1 MGIMD
6 IINKEKEKDSEKL
19 VNPIKIFDKLTK
31 EEGYGY
37 LRSNQVDFLE
47 KWFNKRKEE
56 NIVGILNTGAGKTLI
71 GLLMLMSKMNE
82 LGEPVIYLCP
92 DNQLVGQVVNQAKNY
107 GIQTVKIDN
116 NIIPMEFINSE
127 AILVTT
133 FEKLFNGKSIFGIA
147 GLGNREI
154 QKIGCILIDDAHS
167 CIKKAKKQATII
179 IGREKEE
186 YEVIL
191 SLFKDEM
198 NRQSQ
203 GKFISIFEN
212 KEESVVQR
220 IPYWIW
226 KENIDKIERI
236 INKMNKEGDAEVIFA
251 YNLIIDILD
260 KCQCFISG
268 NKIEIVPWKVPL
280 NLIPSYN
287 EAKHKYVLSATFN
300 NNHKLI
306 SELGIKREAVE
317 NPIKIESFSDIGE
330 KLIIIPE
337 RYHKDMS
344 RDFLSLGLKRYSE
357 KCGNVVVL
365 ASNTLIA
372 KKWETLGAKI
382 INDDIDNKI
391 NNLRSKEKGNFYVI
405 VNRYDG
411 IDLNGKSCNFLVI
424 DGLPKEGTLE
434 EQSLKIEM
442 KNSLDYSSQLAQ
454 KIEQALGRSVRS
466 GSDYSTVFIL
476 GDDLIRFITNK
487 ENIKYLS
494 KQTQVQLDIS
504 LEISDEFYKKKD
516 VKFDEAWKEIV
527 NAIRLVYTR
536 NKDWRIYYQKELEK
550 MSRKNYSISS
560 KKLIELAEEENE
572 IFKLYVQNSKFK
584 EAWKKINQIIE
595 NNKSL
600 NQEEIGRY
608 YQVSAEIMYNYD
620 KDEANKLQIKAYDE
634 NYLLLKPM
642 FPNMDK
648 RKKGYSNQVKKATE
662 KMKNFSNIDLRN
674 QLDKIISNL
683 EYSNEKDYK
692 EFEKSIK
699 DLGEFIGFMSSRPE
713 TELNDGGPDNLWEN
727 TEYSYIIECKNQV
740 TNGIVDK
747 DELGQLS
754 QSMSWYNN
762 KYNINDKNYCGIMFH
777 PSNILDKKASVI
789 ENVYILNTKKLE
801 LLLENLKKM
810 KEKISNQNNDEW
822 NEEKVRNLLQ
832 EFHFLGKEFKNNY
845 CVKMKK
851 NK

>member
-6 IINKEKEKDSEKL
+6 IIKKEKEKDSEKL
-19 VNPIKIFDKLTK
+19 VDPIKIFNKLTK

-37 LRSNQVDFLE
+37 LRGNQVDFLE
-47 KWFNKRKEE
+47 RWFNERKEE

-92 DNQLVGQVVNQAKNY
+92 DNQLVGQVVDQAKNY

-116 NIIPMEFINSE
+116 DNTIPMEFINSE

-191 SLFKDEM
+191 NLFKNEM

-203 GKFISIFEN
+203 GKFMSIFEK

-226 KENIDKIERI
+226 KENIDKIEKI
-236 INKMNKEGDAEVIFA
+236 INEMNKKGDAEVIFA

-287 EAKHKYVLSATFN
+287 EARHKYVLSATFN

-306 SELGIKREAVE
+306 SELGIKRKAVE

-344 RDFLSLGLKRYSE
+344 RDFLSSRLKVYSE
-357 KCGNVVVL
+357 KYGNVVVL

-391 NNLRSKEKGNFYVI
+391 NNLKSKEKGNFYVI

-434 EQSLKIEM
+434 EQLLKIEM

-504 LEISDEFYKKKD
+504 LEISGEFYKKKD
-516 VKFDEAWKEIV
+516 VKFDEAWIEIL
-527 NAIRLVYTR
+527 NAIKLVYTR
-536 NKDWRIYYQKELEK
+536 DKDWRTYYQKELEK

-560 KKLIELAEEENE
+560 KKLIELAEEENK
-572 IFKLYVQNSKFK
+572 IFKLYVQNSKYK
-584 EAWKKINQIIE
+584 EALKKINQIIE

-608 YQVSAEIMYNYD
+608 YQVSAEIVYNYD
-620 KDEANKLQIKAYDE
+620 KEEANKLQIKAFDE

-642 FPNMDK
+642 SPNVDK
-648 RKKGYSNQVKKATE
+648 RKKRYDNQVKKATE
-662 KMKNFSNIDLRN
+662 KMNSFSNIDLRN
-674 QLDKIISNL
+674 QLDKIINNL
-683 EYSNEKDYK
+683 EYSDEKDYK
-692 EFEKSIK
+692 EFEKSIE
-699 DLGEFIGFMSSRPE
+699 DLGEFIGFISSRPDN
-713 TELNDGGPDNLWEN
+713 ELKDGGPDNLWES
-727 TEYSYIIECKNQV
+727 EYSYLIECKNQV

-747 DELGQLS
+747 NELGKFS
-754 QSMSWYNN
+754 QGINWYVN
-762 KYNINDKNYCGIMFH
+762 KYNADNINYRAVMFH
-777 PSNILDKKASVI
+777 PSNVLDNTASII
-789 ENVYILNTKKLE
+789 ENVYIVNTEKLR
-801 LLLENLKKM
+801 LLLKNLEKM
-810 KEKISNQNNDEW
+810 KEKILNQSNDGW
-822 NEEKVRNLLQ
+822 DEEKVRNLLQ
-832 EFHFLGKEFKNNY
+832 EFHFLGKEFENNY
-845 CVKMKK
+845 CVRMKK
-851 NK
+851 K

>member
-6 IINKEKEKDSEKL
+6 IIKKEKEKDSEKL
-19 VNPIKIFDKLTK
+19 VDPIKIFDKLTK

-37 LRSNQVDFLE
+37 LRGNQVDFLE
-47 KWFNKRKEE
+47 RWFNERKEE

-92 DNQLVGQVVNQAKNY
+92 DNQLVGQVVDQAKNY

-116 NIIPMEFINSE
+116 DNTIPMEFINSE

-191 SLFKDEM
+191 NLFKNEM

-203 GKFISIFEN
+203 GKFMSIFEK

-226 KENIDKIERI
+226 KENIDKIEKI
-236 INKMNKEGDAEVIFA
+236 INEMNKKGDAEVIFA

-287 EAKHKYVLSATFN
+287 EARHKYVLSATFN

-306 SELGIKREAVE
+306 SELGIKRKAVE

-344 RDFLSLGLKRYSE
+344 RDFLSSRLKVYSE
-357 KCGNVVVL
+357 KYGNVVIL

-391 NNLRSKEKGNFYVI
+391 NNLKSKEKGNFYVI

-434 EQSLKIEM
+434 EQLLKIEM

-504 LEISDEFYKKKD
+504 LEISGEFYKKKD
-516 VKFDEAWKEIV
+516 VKFDEAWIEIL
-527 NAIRLVYTR
+527 NAIKLVYTR
-536 NKDWRIYYQKELEK
+536 DKDWRTYYQKELEK

-560 KKLIELAEEENE
+560 KKLIELSEE
-572 IFKLYVQNSKFK
+572 
-584 EAWKKINQIIE
+584 
-595 NNKSL
+595 
-600 NQEEIGRY
+600 
-608 YQVSAEIMYNYD
+608 
-620 KDEANKLQIKAYDE
+620 
-634 NYLLLKPM
+634 
-642 FPNMDK
+642 
-648 RKKGYSNQVKKATE
+648 
-662 KMKNFSNIDLRN
+662 
-674 QLDKIISNL
+674 
-683 EYSNEKDYK
+683 
-692 EFEKSIK
+692 
-699 DLGEFIGFMSSRPE
+699 
-713 TELNDGGPDNLWEN
+713 
-727 TEYSYIIECKNQV
+727 
-740 TNGIVDK
+740 
-747 DELGQLS
+747 
-754 QSMSWYNN
+754 
-762 KYNINDKNYCGIMFH
+762 
-777 PSNILDKKASVI
+777 
-789 ENVYILNTKKLE
+789 
-801 LLLENLKKM
+801 
-810 KEKISNQNNDEW
+810 
-822 NEEKVRNLLQ
+822 
-832 EFHFLGKEFKNNY
+832 
-845 CVKMKK
+845 
-851 NK
+851 

>member
-1 MGIMD
+1 
-6 IINKEKEKDSEKL
+6 
-19 VNPIKIFDKLTK
+19 
-31 EEGYGY
+31 
-37 LRSNQVDFLE
+37 
-47 KWFNKRKEE
+47 
-56 NIVGILNTGAGKTLI
+56 
-71 GLLMLMSKMNE
+71 MLMSKMNE

-92 DNQLVGQVVNQAKNY
+92 DNQLVGQVVDQAKNY

-116 NIIPMEFINSE
+116 DNTIPMEFINSE

-191 SLFKDEM
+191 NLFKNEM

-203 GKFISIFEN
+203 GKFMSIFEK

-226 KENIDKIERI
+226 KENIDKIEKI
-236 INKMNKEGDAEVIFA
+236 INEMNKKGDAEVIFA

-287 EAKHKYVLSATFN
+287 EARHKYVLSATFN

-306 SELGIKREAVE
+306 SELGIKRKAVE

-344 RDFLSLGLKRYSE
+344 RDFLSSRLKVYSE
-357 KCGNVVVL
+357 KYGNVVIL

-391 NNLRSKEKGNFYVI
+391 NNLKSKEKGNFYVI

-434 EQSLKIEM
+434 EQLLKIEM

-504 LEISDEFYKKKD
+504 LEISGEFYKKKD
-516 VKFDEAWKEIV
+516 VKFDEAWIEIL
-527 NAIRLVYTR
+527 NAIKLVYTR
-536 NKDWRIYYQKELEK
+536 DKDWRTYYQKELEK

-560 KKLIELAEEENE
+560 KKLIELAEEENK
-572 IFKLYVQNSKFK
+572 IFKLYVQNSKYK
-584 EAWKKINQIIE
+584 EALKKINQIIE

-608 YQVSAEIMYNYD
+608 YQVSAEIVYNYD
-620 KDEANKLQIKAYDE
+620 KEEANKLQIKAFDE

-642 FPNMDK
+642 SPNVDK
-648 RKKGYSNQVKKATE
+648 RKKRYDNQVKKATE
-662 KMKNFSNIDLRN
+662 KMNSFSNIDLRN
-674 QLDKIISNL
+674 QLDKIINNL
-683 EYSNEKDYK
+683 EYSDEKDYK
-692 EFEKSIK
+692 EFEKSIE
-699 DLGEFIGFMSSRPE
+699 DLGEFIGFISSRPDN
-713 TELNDGGPDNLWEN
+713 ELKDGGPDNLWES
-727 TEYSYIIECKNQV
+727 EYSYLIECKNQV

-747 DELGQLS
+747 NELGKFS
-754 QSMSWYNN
+754 QGINWYVN
-762 KYNINDKNYCGIMFH
+762 KYNADNINYRAVMFH
-777 PSNILDKKASVI
+777 PSNVLDNTASII
-789 ENVYILNTKKLE
+789 ENVYIVNTEKLR
-801 LLLENLKKM
+801 LLLKNLEKM
-810 KEKISNQNNDEW
+810 KEKILNQSNDGW
-822 NEEKVRNLLQ
+822 DEEKVRNLLQ
-832 EFHFLGKEFKNNY
+832 EFHFLGKEFENNY
-845 CVKMKK
+845 CVRMKK
-851 NK
+851 K

>member
-6 IINKEKEKDSEKL
+6 IIKKEKEKDSEKL
-19 VNPIKIFDKLTK
+19 VDPIKIFDKLTK

-37 LRSNQVDFLE
+37 LRGNQVDFLE
-47 KWFNKRKEE
+47 RWFNERKEE

-92 DNQLVGQVVNQAKNY
+92 DNQLVGQVVDQAKNY

-116 NIIPMEFINSE
+116 DNTIPMEFINSE

-191 SLFKDEM
+191 NLFKNEM

-203 GKFISIFEN
+203 GKFMSIFEK

-226 KENIDKIERI
+226 KENIDKIEKI
-236 INKMNKEGDAEVIFA
+236 INEMNKKGDAEVIFA

-287 EAKHKYVLSATFN
+287 EARHKYVLSATFN

-306 SELGIKREAVE
+306 SELGIKRKAVE

-344 RDFLSLGLKRYSE
+344 RDFLSSRLKVYSE
-357 KCGNVVVL
+357 KYGNVVIL

-391 NNLRSKEKGNFYVI
+391 NNLKSKEKGNFYVI

-434 EQSLKIEM
+434 EQLLKIEM

-504 LEISDEFYKKKD
+504 LEISGEFYKKKD
-516 VKFDEAWKEIV
+516 VKFDEAWIEIL
-527 NAIRLVYTR
+527 NAIKLVYTR
-536 NKDWRIYYQKELEK
+536 DKDWRTYYQKELEK

-560 KKLIELAEEENE
+560 KKLIELAEEENK
-572 IFKLYVQNSKFK
+572 IFKLYVQNSKYK
-584 EAWKKINQIIE
+584 EALKKINQIIE

-608 YQVSAEIMYNYD
+608 YQVSAEIVYNYD
-620 KDEANKLQIKAYDE
+620 KEEANKLQIKAFDE

-642 FPNMDK
+642 SPNVDK
-648 RKKGYSNQVKKATE
+648 RKKRYDNQVKKATE
-662 KMKNFSNIDLRN
+662 KMNSFSNIDLRN
-674 QLDKIISNL
+674 QLDKIINNL
-683 EYSNEKDYK
+683 EYSDEKDYK
-692 EFEKSIK
+692 EFEKSIE
-699 DLGEFIGFMSSRPE
+699 DLGEFIGFISSRPDN
-713 TELNDGGPDNLWEN
+713 ELKDGGPDNLWES
-727 TEYSYIIECKNQV
+727 EYSYLIECKNQV

-747 DELGQLS
+747 NELGKFS
-754 QSMSWYNN
+754 QGINWYVN
-762 KYNINDKNYCGIMFH
+762 KYNADNINYRAVMFH
-777 PSNILDKKASVI
+777 PSNVLDNTASII
-789 ENVYILNTKKLE
+789 ENVYIVNTEKLR
-801 LLLENLKKM
+801 LLLKNLEKM
-810 KEKISNQNNDEW
+810 KEKILNQSNDGW
-822 NEEKVRNLLQ
+822 DEEKVRNLLQ
-832 EFHFLGKEFKNNY
+832 EFHFLGKEFENNY
-845 CVKMKK
+845 CVRMKK
-851 NK
+851 K

>member
-1 MGIMD
+1 MGIID
-6 IINKEKEKDSEKL
+6 IINKERRKDSEKL
-19 VNPIKIFDKLTK
+19 VDPIKIFEKLTK

-37 LRSNQVDFLE
+37 LRGNQIDFLE
-47 KWFNKRKEE
+47 KWSDKRKEE

-92 DNQLVGQVVNQAKNY
+92 NNQLVSQVVGQAKNY
-107 GIQTVKIDN
+107 GIQTVKIGIDN
-116 NIIPMEFINSE
+116 TIPMEFINSE

-167 CIKKAKKQATII
+167 CIKKAKKQATITI
-179 IGREKEE
+179 DRKKEE
-186 YEVIL
+186 YKVIL
-191 SLFKDEM
+191 NLFKDEM
-198 NRQSQ
+198 DRQSRS
-203 GKFISIFEN
+203 KFMSISEN

-226 KENIDKIERI
+226 KENIVEIQKI
-236 INKMNKEGDAEVIFA
+236 INEMNEKGDEEVIFS

-268 NKIEIVPWKVPL
+268 NKIEIAPWKVPL
-280 NLIPSYN
+280 NLIPSYS
-287 EAKHKYVLSATFN
+287 EAKYKYVLSATFN

-306 SELGIKREAVE
+306 SELGIERKSVE

-337 RYHKDMS
+337 RYHKDIS
-344 RDFLSLGLKRYSE
+344 REFLASHLKNYSQ
-357 KCGNVVVL
+357 KSGNVVIL
-365 ASNTLIA
+365 ASNNSIA
-372 KKWETLGAKI
+372 KKWEILGAKI
-382 INDDIDNKI
+382 INDDIDNEI
-391 NNLRSKEKGNFYVI
+391 NNLKSEEKGNFCVI

-434 EQSLKIEM
+434 EQALKIEM
-442 KNSLDYSSQLAQ
+442 KDSIDYSSQLAQ

-487 ENIKYLS
+487 KNIKYLS

-504 LEISDEFYKKKD
+504 LEISSEFYKKKD
-516 VKFDEAWKEIV
+516 VELDEAWKEITRAV
-527 NAIRLVYTR
+527 NLVYWR
-536 NKDWRIYYQKELEK
+536 NKDWITYYQKELEK
-550 MSRKNYSISS
+550 IPTKDYSTSS
-560 KKLIELAEEENE
+560 KKLMELAEEENK
-572 IFKLYVQNSKFK
+572 IFKLYVQNNKYD
-584 EAWKKINQIIE
+584 EAWKEINQIIE
-595 NNKSL
+595 NNKSI
-600 NQEEIGRY
+600 NPEEIGRY
-608 YQVSAEIMYNYD
+608 YQISAEIMYNYD
-620 KDEANKLQIKAYDE
+620 KDEANKLQIKAFDE
-634 NYLLLKPM
+634 NDLLLKPIS
-642 FPNMDK
+642 PNIDK
-648 RKKGYSNQVKKATE
+648 RKKIYSNQVKKATE
-662 KMKNFSNIDLRN
+662 KMKSFSNIDLRN
-674 QLDKIISNL
+674 QLDKIINNL

-699 DLGEFIGFMSSRPE
+699 DLGEFIGFISSKPE
-713 TELNDGGPDNLWEN
+713 TELNNGGPDNLWEN

-747 DELGQLS
+747 NELGQIS

-762 KYNINDKNYCGIMFH
+762 RYNVNDKNYCGIMFH
-777 PSNILDKKASVI
+777 PSNILDNKASII
-789 ENVYILNTKKLE
+789 ENVYIVNTKKLE
-801 LLLENLKKM
+801 LLLKNLKRM
-810 KEKISNQNNDEW
+810 KEKILNQSNNDW

-832 EFHFLGKEFKNNY
+832 EFHFLGQEFKKNY
-845 CVKMKK
+845 CVRMKK
-851 NK
+851 K